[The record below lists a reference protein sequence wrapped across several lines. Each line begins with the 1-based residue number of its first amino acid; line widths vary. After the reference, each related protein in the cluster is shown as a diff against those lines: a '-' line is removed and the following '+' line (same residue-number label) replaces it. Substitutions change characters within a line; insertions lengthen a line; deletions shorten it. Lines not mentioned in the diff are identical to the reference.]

1 MKKFKFRLEKV
12 LQFRRIVK
20 DEKKRLFMEALA
32 SLQSAEARLEFL
44 ESERLRPYVTE
55 GTIISSNDLFLSGLY
70 GAKLVE
76 AIAWQRIAVKECND
90 KAEEARAEFIEA
102 SKEVEVLE
110 KLKEKRQNEYNE
122 HVSKEEGK
130 FLDELA
136 VQRAVLTQR

>member
-20 DEKKRLFMEALA
+20 DEKKRLFTEALA
-32 SLQSAEARLEFL
+32 SLESAEARLAFL
-44 ESERLRPYVTE
+44 EAERLRPYVTE
-55 GTIISSNDLFLSGLY
+55 GTIISSNDLLLSGLY

-76 AIAWQRIAVKECND
+76 AIAWQRVAVKECEE

-136 VQRAVLTQR
+136 VQRAALSQG